1 MKRFA
6 NLLLIMTFFSGMLVA
21 EENSFTFSVRHD
33 HFWRFEMGELTF
45 TTKGIVYRSE
55 DDEKHAREWAYE
67 DIQEVKVASPT
78 EVEILTY
85 EDVIG
90 KLNDDRKFKFKRV
103 DPEIRPEVV
112 QFLRQHATSRVV
124 SAVFAVPQDVFYTVP
139 AKHRHTW
146 GGGCEGEL
154 HFSDAGIYY
163 FSPSNR
169 EHSRSWP
176 IRSIQSI
183 GRRSLF
189 TFRVTVPEEGATGA
203 WRNFQFQLKRPMS
216 EEVYQLLWRKI
227 WEPESWVSRLAGS
240 WEEEPDKFPINGA
253 PAEQREKERK

>member
-183 GRRSLF
+183 GRMSLF

-253 PAEQREKERK
+253 PAK